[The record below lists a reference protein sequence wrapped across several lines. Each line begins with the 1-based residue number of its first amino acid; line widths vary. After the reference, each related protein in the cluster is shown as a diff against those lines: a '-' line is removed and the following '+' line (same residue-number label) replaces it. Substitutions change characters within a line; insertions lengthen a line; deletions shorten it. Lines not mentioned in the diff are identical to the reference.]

1 MRDPKIWGIKI
12 ASANPE
18 PIVLMVEARMKKD
31 HPVILV
37 VARTNMVQGRT
48 IKIAR
53 IIDVLLMATTVMKDG
68 INSKDHIGLKI
79 IIARAIM
86 ALIDPT
92 VSIRT
97 DIPAAKKVARVD
109 IVKTS
114 DPAVNMEIVRNMVA
128 KVVGMTI
135 VEAEA
140 MTIVVAE
147 AMTIAVA
154 AAMTIVVPMNSV
166 LIIDLV
172 ENMEIA
178 RNMVAKVVGMTI
190 MSADL
195 ANSMIA
201 DMVNKERCVLAIMA
215 MIAINK
221 TIEVEAAGA
230 TSIAIQ

>member
-1 MRDPKIWGIKI
+1 MRDPKNLGIKI
-12 ASANPE
+12 ASVNPE
-18 PIVLMVEARMKKD
+18 PIVLMVEAPMKKD

-37 VARTNMVQGRT
+37 VAKTNMVQGRT

-53 IIDVLLMATTVMKDG
+53 IIDALLMATIVMKEG
-68 INSKDHIGLKI
+68 INSKDHIGRKI

-97 DIPAAKKVARVD
+97 DIHAAKKVARVD

-114 DPAVNMEIVRNMVA
+114 DPAVTMGIVRNMVA
-128 KVVGMTI
+128 KVV
-135 VEAEA
+135 A
-140 MTIVVAE
+140 MTIVVAV

-154 AAMTIVVPMNSV
+154 VAMTIVVPMNSV

-172 ENMEIA
+172 ENMEIV

-190 MSADL
+190 MNADL

-201 DMVNKERCVLAIMA
+201 DMVNKEPCVLAIMA
-215 MIAINK
+215 IIAINK